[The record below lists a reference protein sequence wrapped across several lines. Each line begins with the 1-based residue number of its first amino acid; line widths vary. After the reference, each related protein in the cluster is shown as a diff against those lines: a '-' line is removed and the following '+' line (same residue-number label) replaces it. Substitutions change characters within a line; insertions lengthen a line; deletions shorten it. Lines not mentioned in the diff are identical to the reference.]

1 MIIEQYSFGN
11 ITVNGNSYT
20 KDLIIFPD
28 RVFSPWCRSGGH
40 LLQIDDLVEVV
51 KADISELIIGTG
63 YYGTMKVPSEVI
75 EYLNKQGITASIEKT
90 SQAVDMYNRTI
101 SERAVIAALHLTC

>member
-1 MIIEQYSFGN
+1 MIINHYSFGN
-11 ITVNGNSYT
+11 ITVSGNSYS
-20 KDLIIFPD
+20 KDVIIFPD
-28 RVFSPWCRSGGH
+28 RVFSPWWRSEGH

-51 KADISELIIGTG
+51 KADIIELIIGTG
-63 YYGTMKVPSEVI
+63 YYGTMKVPSKVI

-90 SQAVDMYNRTI
+90 PLAVDMYHRAI